1 MAAAAATARSRGPL
15 HGGRI
20 ARHNA
25 CDKDAIGEGTMS
37 RIFAATIVLGGVVLA
52 ASAASAQTFPAK
64 PVSIV
69 VTSAAGGAADATAR
83 ALALHLSKRWN
94 QQVVVENKPGANT
107 QLAADY
113 VAKSAPD
120 GHTLL
125 LGPDVTFT
133 VNPHLYRKLS
143 YDPVKDFEPI
153 TGLTVL
159 HQSLVTHPSLPAT
172 SVGELIA
179 LAKAKPGALN
189 YGTFGAGSAGHLNM
203 EAFQLQSATKMTAV
217 HYRGAAPAM
226 TDVIAGH
233 IQLMFVSFGSAVQSW
248 EAGKLKMLAV
258 GSPKR
263 LPEYPKLPTVA
274 ESGLPGFE
282 ATSWF
287 GLFAPGRT
295 PRDIVN
301 RIHADVRAVID
312 DRSFHD
318 SFLAPQRMQSIT
330 SSPEDYAK
338 LIHSDSRRWGKVIAD
353 AKLKIE

>member
-1 MAAAAATARSRGPL
+1 MRRML
-15 HGGRI
+15 V
-20 ARHNA
+20 
-25 CDKDAIGEGTMS
+25 
-37 RIFAATIVLGGVVLA
+37 ATIALGLVVLGA
-52 ASAASAQTFPAK
+52 AGASAQTFPTK

-69 VTSAAGGAADATAR
+69 VTSAPGGAADATAR
-83 ALALHLSKRWN
+83 ALALHLAKRWN
-94 QQVVVENKPGANT
+94 QQVIVENKPGANT

-159 HQSLVTHPSLPAT
+159 HQSLVTHPSLPAAN
-172 SVGELIA
+172 VAELIA
-179 LAKAKPGALN
+179 LAKAKPGTLN

-203 EAFQLQSATKMTAV
+203 EALASQAGVQMTAV

-248 EAGKLKMLAV
+248 ETGKLKMLAV

-263 LPEYPKLPTVA
+263 LPAYPKLPTVA
-274 ESGLPGFE
+274 EGGLADFE
-282 ATSWF
+282 AKSWF
-287 GLFAPGRT
+287 GLFAPGKTSREL
-295 PRDIVN
+295 IA
-301 RIHADVRAVID
+301 RINTDVRAIID
-312 DRSFHD
+312 DKTFHT
-318 SFLAPQRMQSIT
+318 SFLAPQHMQSIT
-330 SSPEDYAK
+330 SSPEDYAA
-338 LIHSDSRRWGKVIAD
+338 LIHSDSRRWSKVIAD